1 MVEQTVQE
9 DPDVIEGQK
18 IAKKLLKTYLFI
30 GAACAVGA
38 VVSGPIGVSA
48 GVGIGA
54 ALGCVA
60 AGYVAIGAVNVC
72 YDLVRYAKNKAQNLI
87 FKSKSG
93 ITKFKNTQ
101 KSLAQQYEHYEEVF
115 ARMRQKQ
122 VAQQATQ
129 NAGAGQRTESAME
142 RNYQVQSIDDAKK
155 TVNGKVL
162 SKKTKIAEPAKK
174 IETRAFEFNGF
185 TQPQGGRKL

>member
-38 VVSGPIGVSA
+38 VVSGPVGVSV
-48 GVGIGA
+48 GVGVGA

-60 AGYVAIGAVNVC
+60 AGYVAIGAVNIC
-72 YDLVRYAKNKAQNLI
+72 YDLVRYARNKAQNLI

-93 ITKFKNTQ
+93 ITKYKNTQ

-115 ARMRQKQ
+115 ARMRQ
-122 VAQQATQ
+122 QQATQ
-129 NAGAGQRTESAME
+129 NAGSGQRTESAME

-162 SKKTKIAEPAKK
+162 SKKTKVTEPAKK